1 MHHLIHGLHWKTS
14 WSGHTHWGKEMAN
27 SSWDAWEDPWEV
39 GTQGPCAERSL
50 GFQHDQWCAWL
61 DCMAGTNGSGH
72 APAEKW
78 MLHFLCDLWLEFSR
92 RWNWIRAVQR
102 TGTKDMWN
110 CYRVRD
116 NIPTPHC
123 FIMLKGKH
131 LPHKY
136 AVLLD
141 SVEAEASYCCVK
153 AFVRDTALQQ
163 PPVYFSPA
171 GRHTSVLTSQPRE
184 LIAKKEMSEDE
195 IKSYLKLANL
205 CKTKYEMP
213 DAHDALWKFVRER
226 HYEAAGMLGWQGH
239 KTQPMELYILCNTQL
254 PTFTF
259 HICQTDLGDVCQ
271 GFLKH
276 LPGMMPTFTPVSGV
290 SGMSGV
296 FVSSHLA
303 NDWGYGKR
311 CSTWQFNANVFVF
324 SSALLVALPQHACCY
339 WWLLRGAPIN
349 CKELL

>member
-1 MHHLIHGLHWKTS
+1 
-14 WSGHTHWGKEMAN
+14 
-27 SSWDAWEDPWEV
+27 
-39 GTQGPCAERSL
+39 
-50 GFQHDQWCAWL
+50 
-61 DCMAGTNGSGH
+61 
-72 APAEKW
+72 
-78 MLHFLCDLWLEFSR
+78 
-92 RWNWIRAVQR
+92 VQR

-163 PPVYFSPA
+163 PRVYFSPA

-226 HYEAAGMLGWQGH
+226 HYEAARYAWLARPQDATYGVAHTMQH
-239 KTQPMELYILCNTQL
+239 TAANIHFPYL
-254 PTFTF
+254 PDRTWEM
-259 HICQTDLGDVCQ
+259 CAR
-271 GFLKH
+271 
-276 LPGMMPTFTPVSGV
+276 VS
-290 SGMSGV
+290 
-296 FVSSHLA
+296 
-303 NDWGYGKR
+303 
-311 CSTWQFNANVFVF
+311 
-324 SSALLVALPQHACCY
+324 
-339 WWLLRGAPIN
+339 
-349 CKELL
+349 